1 MAISA
6 PIIETFSSLQ
16 GEGKFAGSLHIFVR
30 FAGCDLNCKF
40 CDTPDA
46 RDPEAGRPVN
56 VEELIVEAE
65 GLEPA
70 FHRMVALTGG
80 EPLTHADFIAQFLR
94 TCRREGR
101 INLPYLLETNGCLP
115 QELEK
120 VIAYVDGVSMD
131 IKLPGVYGGPAQWFE
146 HAEFLK
152 IAALKDLFVK
162 VPVDTGMPAAEF
174 MQAVDLVKSVSR
186 DIPFFIQP
194 VTPRDTL
201 KPRVSG
207 AELIDYARAASH
219 ELKQVSVMPQLH
231 RILGIK

>member
-1 MAISA
+1 MVSA

-30 FAGCDLNCKF
+30 LAGCDLNCAF
-40 CDTPDA
+40 CDTPEA
-46 RDPEAGRPVN
+46 RDPEAGRPTSVD
-56 VEELIVEAE
+56 ELIKEIE
-65 GLEPA
+65 HLEPS

-162 VPVDTGMPAAEF
+162 VPVDSGMPAAEF

-186 DIPFFIQP
+186 DIPFYIQP
-194 VTPRDTL
+194 VTPSDGGKL
-201 KPRVSG
+201 RVTG

-219 ELKQVSVMPQLH
+219 ELKRVAVMPQLH
-231 RILGIK
+231 RLLGVK